1 MDYQTFEKV
10 NKFITVEAYIF
21 FLTQELK
28 QQYKL
33 SLKELL
39 ILAYFYYKN
48 EHSISL
54 KEIIGD
60 ILYKQS
66 DVVKN
71 IKSLS
76 KKGFI
81 NKSRNEA
88 DERRIFVSV
97 TPIQRKKIA
106 CVINELDK
114 IIKGFNKERDYIKYQ
129 WAPKYSKEFFIL
141 FMNIMYSKDFLK
153 YRFNLTF
160 LDLSIL
166 YVISSR
172 KNEILNLKD
181 LFESIRFMY
190 PQIVRSVNRLN
201 NKGMLI
207 KERSLADERI
217 VLIKINKIQYNTI
230 KSIFTDTS
238 KILKPR
244 KFFF

>member
-10 NKFITVEAYIF
+10 NKFINVEAYIF

-141 FMNIMYSKDFLK
+141 FMNIMYSKD
-153 YRFNLTF
+153 
-160 LDLSIL
+160 
-166 YVISSR
+166 
-172 KNEILNLKD
+172 

>member
-1 MDYQTFEKV
+1 
-10 NKFITVEAYIF
+10 
-21 FLTQELK
+21 
-28 QQYKL
+28 
-33 SLKELL
+33 
-39 ILAYFYYKN
+39 
-48 EHSISL
+48 
-54 KEIIGD
+54 
-60 ILYKQS
+60 
-66 DVVKN
+66 
-71 IKSLS
+71 
-76 KKGFI
+76 
-81 NKSRNEA
+81 
-88 DERRIFVSV
+88 
-97 TPIQRKKIA
+97 
-106 CVINELDK
+106 
-114 IIKGFNKERDYIKYQ
+114 IKYQ
-129 WAPKYSKEFFIL
+129 WAPKYSKKFFIL

>member
-10 NKFITVEAYIF
+10 NKFINVEAYIF

-97 TPIQRKKIA
+97 
-106 CVINELDK
+106 
-114 IIKGFNKERDYIKYQ
+114 
-129 WAPKYSKEFFIL
+129 
-141 FMNIMYSKDFLK
+141 
-153 YRFNLTF
+153 
-160 LDLSIL
+160 
-166 YVISSR
+166 
-172 KNEILNLKD
+172 
-181 LFESIRFMY
+181 
-190 PQIVRSVNRLN
+190 
-201 NKGMLI
+201 
-207 KERSLADERI
+207 
-217 VLIKINKIQYNTI
+217 
-230 KSIFTDTS
+230 
-238 KILKPR
+238 
-244 KFFF
+244 